1 MKNFTYEE
9 VNLMALYNTG
19 NRERLI
25 EVLTEMRSYLTWSEV
40 ELRDLTD
47 STLDKLAGMTDAEFD
62 ALELYHSRA
71 LRVYGRRKRQQMA
84 VLYHPRPGHLDRCG
98 RKQALHTH

>member
-19 NRERLI
+19 SRERLI
-25 EVLTEMRSYLTWSEV
+25 ESLTEMRTYLTWPED

-47 STLDKLAGMTDAEFD
+47 STLDKRAGMTDDEFD
-62 ALELYHSRA
+62 ALERY
-71 LRVYGRRKRQQMA
+71 
-84 VLYHPRPGHLDRCG
+84 PDFI
-98 RKQALHTH
+98 

>member
-19 NRERLI
+19 SRERLI
-25 EVLTEMRSYLTWSEV
+25 ESLTEMRTYLTWSEV

-47 STLDKLAGMTDAEFD
+47 NTLDKLNGMSDAEFD
-62 ALELYHSRA
+62 ALELY
-71 LRVYGRRKRQQMA
+71 
-84 VLYHPRPGHLDRCG
+84 PDFI
-98 RKQALHTH
+98 

>member
-19 NRERLI
+19 SRERLI
-25 EVLTEMRSYLTWSEV
+25 ESLTEMRSYLTWSEV

-47 STLDKLAGMTDAEFD
+47 STLDKLNGMSDAEFD
-62 ALELYHSRA
+62 ALELY
-71 LRVYGRRKRQQMA
+71 
-84 VLYHPRPGHLDRCG
+84 PDFI
-98 RKQALHTH
+98 

>member
-25 EVLTEMRSYLTWSEV
+25 EVLKR
-40 ELRDLTD
+40 R
-47 STLDKLAGMTDAEFD
+47 
-62 ALELYHSRA
+62 
-71 LRVYGRRKRQQMA
+71 RV
-84 VLYHPRPGHLDRCG
+84 
-98 RKQALHTH
+98 

>member
-1 MKNFTYEE
+1 MKNLTYEE
-9 VNLMALYNTG
+9 VNLMDLYNTG

-25 EVLTEMRSYLTWSEV
+25 EVLTEMRSYLTWSEI

-62 ALELYHSRA
+62 ALELY
-71 LRVYGRRKRQQMA
+71 
-84 VLYHPRPGHLDRCG
+84 PDFI
-98 RKQALHTH
+98 

>member
-9 VNLMALYNTG
+9 INLMALYNTD

-62 ALELYHSRA
+62 ALELY
-71 LRVYGRRKRQQMA
+71 
-84 VLYHPRPGHLDRCG
+84 PDFI
-98 RKQALHTH
+98 

>member
-9 VNLMALYNTG
+9 INLMALYNTG

-25 EVLTEMRSYLTWSEV
+25 EVLTEMRTYLTWSEV

-47 STLDKLAGMTDAEFD
+47 STLDKLAGMTDAGFD
-62 ALELYHSRA
+62 ALELY
-71 LRVYGRRKRQQMA
+71 
-84 VLYHPRPGHLDRCG
+84 PDFI
-98 RKQALHTH
+98 

>member
-25 EVLTEMRSYLTWSEV
+25 EVLTEMRSYLTWSEMA
-40 ELRDLTD
+40 LRYPTA
-47 STLDKLAGMTDAEFD
+47 STLDQLAGMPDAEFD
-62 ALELYHSRA
+62 ALEL
-71 LRVYGRRKRQQMA
+71 
-84 VLYHPRPGHLDRCG
+84 
-98 RKQALHTH
+98 